1 MDISI
6 FEAVGPLMIGP
17 SSSHTAGAARLGRA
31 AAAIVREPFT
41 HVSFGLHGSFAKT
54 YKGHGT
60 DIALVA
66 GVLGMAEDEEELR
79 NAFALAAARGLGFD
93 FYETEL
99 EGMHENSVKMTFRTA
114 DGSVRE
120 VCGSS
125 LGGGQILICGI
136 DGFPVKMR
144 LNNNTLFIVHQD
156 KKGVISQVTRI
167 LADNNINIGT
177 MTVTRQ
183 ERGAMALSV
192 IETDS
197 LIEEEALG
205 QIRAV
210 EHLKQAQA
218 IKIDTVPTP

>member
-31 AAAIVREPFT
+31 AAAIVRGPFS

-66 GVLGMAEDEEELR
+66 GVLGMAEDEENLR
-79 NAFALAAARGLGFD
+79 NAFAIAQERGLTFE

-99 EGMHENSVKMTFRTA
+99 EGAHENSVKMEFSME

-125 LGGGQILICGI
+125 LGGGQILISGI

-144 LNNNTLFIVHQD
+144 LNTNTLFIVHQD
-156 KKGVISQVTRI
+156 KKGVIYQITKI
-167 LADNNINIGT
+167 LADNGINIGT
-177 MTVTRQ
+177 MSVTRE
-183 ERGAMALSV
+183 ERGAMALGV

-197 LIEEEALG
+197 LIGEDALKE
-205 QIRAV
+205 IRGV
-210 EHLKQAQA
+210 EHVRQAQA
-218 IKIDTVPTP
+218 IKID